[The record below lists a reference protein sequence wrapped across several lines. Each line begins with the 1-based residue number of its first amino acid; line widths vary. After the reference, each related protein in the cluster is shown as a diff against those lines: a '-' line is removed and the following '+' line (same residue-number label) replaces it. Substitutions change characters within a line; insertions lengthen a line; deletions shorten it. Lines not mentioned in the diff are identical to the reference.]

1 MGLFDKAKKA
11 FAESRAEKAELKQTY
26 KEEYEKEKSIQDSGR
41 RLVAREEARDRA
53 RAKARAPPISER
65 VAVGAG
71 RVAESTGRI
80 AKAGAIRTGR
90 GIGNIIKAS
99 AKSDAKSGRGTDF
112 LGVGGNMFGMQQPAR
127 PRAKA
132 RPTSSRASQRPIII
146 NVGAQTGAR
155 TTKRKKKKRKSKPS
169 ATGFGDWF

>member
-1 MGLFDKAKKA
+1 MGLFAKAKQA
-11 FAESRAEKAELKQTY
+11 FKEKQEERKELKEAY
-26 KEEYEKEKSIQDSGR
+26 KEEYAKEKSLQDSGR
-41 RLVAREEARDRA
+41 RLTAREEARESA
-53 RAKARAPPISER
+53 RAKARAPPLGER
-65 VAVGAG
+65 LAVGAG
-71 RVAESTGRI
+71 RVAES
-80 AKAGAIRTGR
+80 TGR

-99 AKSDAKSGRGTDF
+99 AKESAKSGRGTDF